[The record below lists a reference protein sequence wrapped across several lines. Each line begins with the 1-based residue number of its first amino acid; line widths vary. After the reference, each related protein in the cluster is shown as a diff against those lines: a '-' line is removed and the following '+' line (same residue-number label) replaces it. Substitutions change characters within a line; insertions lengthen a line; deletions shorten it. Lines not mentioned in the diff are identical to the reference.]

1 MADELQALL
10 DKINDEGVK
19 KAQREQDEILAK
31 ARKDA
36 DAIIAEAK
44 EQAAKI
50 TADAQREAAVQLNE
64 GIMKL
69 RHASRDIML
78 NLRGTLQN
86 RVHSAVADLM
96 KATMNGNELAT
107 VIAAVITQYIA
118 KNGATDDLTVLVNAS
133 QLATLE
139 TVVKAKL
146 ADNLKAHTSFAPG
159 NVASGFQLV
168 FSGND
173 VMYDFSDQA
182 LTDTVAAYIGPKLA
196 AALKD

>member
-36 DAIIAEAK
+36 DAIIAEAR

-64 GIMKL
+64 GTMKL
-69 RHASRDIML
+69 RHASRDILL
-78 NLRGTLQN
+78 NLRANLQN
-86 RVHSAVADLM
+86 RVHQAVADLM
-96 KATMNGNELAT
+96 KSTMNGNELAS

-118 KNGATDDLTVLVNAS
+118 KNGATDDLTVLVNES

-139 TVVKAKL
+139 AAVKAKL
-146 ADNLKAHTSFAPG
+146 IDSLKAHTKFAPG
-159 NVASGFQLV
+159 NVTSGFQLV

-182 LTDTVAAYIGPKLA
+182 LTDTVAAYVGPKLS